1 MRPRARSR
9 PTPVLGVAPPRHH
22 AGRLEAIEDEGHR
35 PGGEARLLGE
45 PARGQR
51 TVAANKV
58 KTAHVGPAQLQLLGQ
73 AFIEVTGRAEVAHDL
88 VPQLL
93 PELGP

>member
-1 MRPRARSR
+1 
-9 PTPVLGVAPPRHH
+9 
-22 AGRLEAIEDEGHR
+22 
-35 PGGEARLLGE
+35 
-45 PARGQR
+45 
-51 TVAANKV
+51 VAANKV